1 MARPAPRAIA
11 LLALL
16 SLCAFSSA
24 QLDVKISPSQAGGGS
39 FYPLE
44 VRTFTL
50 TVANLSDSRA
60 ENVQVDLGSPEN
72 RLSFL
77 IGGRENGSR
86 RYTFVRILPGHTEER
101 NFDIKAVS
109 SDAGFAEIR
118 ADYSAGDDAGAAFYS
133 AEILAGGLL
142 VDAYQP
148 VPAEGGQ
155 ASMLEFTL
163 TNNSEEAAALITA
176 EVSLGGGPAGGVP
189 FTLDSLGA
197 GESVQGSI
205 AFTPE
210 PGGGVLVFTV
220 FFDDSLGTHALQRQ
234 FVLESQSR
242 GFVALVLVALVV
254 LIVAVHFA
262 RRGLFGGGDGHE
274 SKEDG
279 GLHGKWEH
287 K

>member
-142 VDAYQP
+142 V
-148 VPAEGGQ
+148 
-155 ASMLEFTL
+155 
-163 TNNSEEAAALITA
+163 
-176 EVSLGGGPAGGVP
+176 
-189 FTLDSLGA
+189 
-197 GESVQGSI
+197 
-205 AFTPE
+205 
-210 PGGGVLVFTV
+210 
-220 FFDDSLGTHALQRQ
+220 
-234 FVLESQSR
+234 
-242 GFVALVLVALVV
+242 
-254 LIVAVHFA
+254 
-262 RRGLFGGGDGHE
+262 
-274 SKEDG
+274 
-279 GLHGKWEH
+279 
-287 K
+287 